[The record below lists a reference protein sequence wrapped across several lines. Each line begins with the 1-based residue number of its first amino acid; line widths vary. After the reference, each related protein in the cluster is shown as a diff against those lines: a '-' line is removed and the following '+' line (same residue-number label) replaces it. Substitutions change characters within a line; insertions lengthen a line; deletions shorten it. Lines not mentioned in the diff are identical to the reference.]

1 MARFDVFS
9 NPGGHA
15 GTPYVVE
22 VQGNHLSGL
31 ATRVVIPLRRL
42 DRIAP
47 VPLPPDL
54 IPVFIIE
61 GIECMLDT
69 PTLAAVPRSA
79 VSAGVKPT
87 LNDDARLSESLKNK
101 GAARAPL
108 S

>member
-9 NPGGHA
+9 NPGGHT

-54 IPVFIIE
+54 IPVFVIE

-79 VSAGVKPT
+79 LTKPISSLVHRQDEIISA
-87 LNDDARLSESLKNK
+87 LDRLF
-101 GAARAPL
+101 GGW
-108 S
+108 